1 MQHAVNVAS
10 RGDAPILEEFGRPPK
25 ALDADSYK
33 TEVGKLARQL
43 QSDDDDV
50 VRTATLGLERGLA
63 YERIPELIEALGT
76 QEDEELIATIW
87 GTLNRLAR
95 EVPAKPLEPYLLTRE
110 GKLNWHAARVLAR
123 SETVSA
129 QFMMGKLKSAL
140 SGDKIYWDK
149 DRTNVFLQK
158 LAAAVRDAQEPD
170 EMERFAAALA
180 EGGHRDLAMAVVKRI
195 EATEEG
201 IQGHALRALAYIDT
215 DEAKG
220 VYRRYLDRSGLSYQW
235 DVWLDW
241 PSTLELF
248 DEELA
253 EWILRRQIAGKRSI
267 ESWRGVLAAFVSP
280 RMVPLLLEGLNAE
293 QLTSTRSFS
302 ARMLGRVGDQ
312 SVVPDLLQVLAEEP
326 PQPPPTPTATPET
339 DEEFAESFER
349 MMDPEE
355 HWVVRMNAA
364 RALGKIGSPS
374 ARSGLESA
382 LEDPDEEVRKAA
394 RRALDRLPD

>member
-1 MQHAVNVAS
+1 
-10 RGDAPILEEFGRPPK
+10 
-25 ALDADSYK
+25 
-33 TEVGKLARQL
+33 
-43 QSDDDDV
+43 
-50 VRTATLGLERGLA
+50 
-63 YERIPELIEALGT
+63 
-76 QEDEELIATIW
+76 
-87 GTLNRLAR
+87 
-95 EVPAKPLEPYLLTRE
+95 
-110 GKLNWHAARVLAR
+110 
-123 SETVSA
+123 
-129 QFMMGKLKSAL
+129 
-140 SGDKIYWDK
+140 
-149 DRTNVFLQK
+149 
-158 LAAAVRDAQEPD
+158 
-170 EMERFAAALA
+170 
-180 EGGHRDLAMAVVKRI
+180 MAVVKRI

-215 DEAKG
+215 DEARQAF
-220 VYRRYLDRSGLSYQW
+220 RRYLEKSNFANGW
-235 DVWLDW
+235 DLW
-241 PSTLELF
+241 PSTLDLL
-248 DEELA
+248 DEDLA
-253 EWILRRQIAGKRSI
+253 EWILHGKIAEKRSI